1 MAKGKVIKVEYVD
14 SYTGQQGTLYN
25 FAVLVEGEKRAFFIS
40 VKDKEKPMVSVGEDL
55 DYEIVAYDKTPD
67 KMQHKFA
74 TINGNS
80 VDLIKIKKNQP
91 MGGGGFGG
99 GGGSKNYVKTKEQY
113 SNELVGYIGG
123 YVKDLMSHRVNLG
136 KDADDIILVYGKLVD
151 GFFAA
156 LNKHIK

>member
-40 VKDKEKPMVSVGEDL
+40 VKDKEKPNVSIGDEL
-55 DYEIVAYDKTPD
+55 DYEIVTYDKTED

-91 MGGGGFGG
+91 ISGGGFGG
-99 GGGSKNYVKTKEQY
+99 GGGKSYAKTPEQVK
-113 SNELVGYIGG
+113 NELASFVGG
-123 YVKDLMSHRVNLG
+123 YAQQVLCHRINLG
-136 KDADDIILVYGKLVD
+136 KDAEDIVKQYEILVD
-151 GFFAA
+151 GFYKA
-156 LNKHIK
+156 LVKHIK

>member
-40 VKDKEKPMVSVGEDL
+40 VKDKEKPMVSVGDEL

-74 TINGNS
+74 TINGNN

-99 GGGSKNYVKTKEQY
+99 GGGKSYAKTPEQVK
-113 SNELVGYIGG
+113 NELASFVGG
-123 YVKDLMSHRVNLG
+123 YAQQVLCHRINLG
-136 KDADDIILVYGKLVD
+136 KDAEDIVKQYEILVD
-151 GFFAA
+151 GFYKA
-156 LNKHIK
+156 LVKHIK